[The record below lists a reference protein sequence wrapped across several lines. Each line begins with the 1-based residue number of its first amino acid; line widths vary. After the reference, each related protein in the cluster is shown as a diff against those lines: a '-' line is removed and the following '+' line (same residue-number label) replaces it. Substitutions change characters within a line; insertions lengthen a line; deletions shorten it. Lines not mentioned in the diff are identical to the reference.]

1 MFALMESKA
10 TKLWNSTTNLTS
22 TEQQLTAQVTR
33 FKVVPILVKSLEP
46 TSRTKEN
53 GSGTTKIHQAY
64 F

>member
-10 TKLWNSTTNLTS
+10 TKLWKSTTNL
-22 TEQQLTAQVTR
+22 AQVTR
-33 FKVVPILVKSLEP
+33 FKVVPILVKSPEP